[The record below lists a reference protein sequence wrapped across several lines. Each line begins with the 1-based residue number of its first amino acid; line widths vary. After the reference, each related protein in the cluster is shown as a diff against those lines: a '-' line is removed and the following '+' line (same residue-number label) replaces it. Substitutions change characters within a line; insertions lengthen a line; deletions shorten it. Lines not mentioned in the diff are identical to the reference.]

1 MIKIEIIDTIYA
13 ELFNITFTH
22 SAYETPLDKFLSRSL
37 SIVPDEDTKQLFK
50 EYKMDYRFF
59 NNVLVCFV
67 KSSLFAPPAPDPKV
81 PSVTIDAST
90 KIRFLIKN
98 SSDFFAKTFVTAQSN
113 KKIYQ
118 FSNKVNNSSGTDT
131 FLSAP
136 VEGYNSANDYSQG
149 TIVSDGSNL
158 YGTVKTVLAASSIS
172 LTNTSFWEKLT
183 PLEQVV
189 SNADLQDAAIVKT
202 DENCL
207 AVIDMYK
214 SVTTQP
220 YSFFDTSDKLF
231 DPAPSFKIKFK
242 STLKF

>member
-1 MIKIEIIDTIYA
+1 MIIIETIDTTYS
-13 ELFNITFTH
+13 ELFNITFAH
-22 SAYETPLDKFLSRSL
+22 SAYETPLDKFLSGSL
-37 SIVPDEDTKQLFK
+37 SIMPDNDTLLLFK

-59 NNVLVCFV
+59 NNVLVCFI
-67 KSSLFAPPAPDPKV
+67 KSSLFAPPATDPKI
-81 PSVTIDAST
+81 PTVTIDSST

-98 SSDFFAKTFVTAQSN
+98 SSDLFDKTFVTAQA
-113 KKIYQ
+113 KKKVYQ
-118 FSNKVNNSSGTDT
+118 FSNKVNNTSGSDT

-136 VEGYNSANDYSQG
+136 VEIYNSANDFSQG
-149 TIVSDGSNL
+149 TIVSDGTNL
-158 YGTVKTVLAASSIS
+158 YGALKTALAASSIP
-172 LTNTSFWEKLT
+172 LTNINFWEKLT

-189 SNADLQDAAIVKT
+189 NNADLQDAAIVQT

-231 DPAPSFKIKFK
+231 DPAPSFKIKFR